1 MLLNEDERLDD
12 IHRNGY
18 KVFQNKKKFCFG
30 IDAVLLS
37 DFAKGKKN
45 NKVLDIGTGTGIVP
59 ILMYAKNP
67 NTTYTAFELQK
78 ESSDLAMR
86 SVKYNQLEDKIK
98 IVNDDIKNVE
108 NYFSHGYFDVI
119 TTNPPYMSGKS
130 GKINDFDEKAI
141 ARHEIHL
148 SLDDLINYSEKML
161 KFGGHLYMVHRPNR
175 LAEIFYV
182 MKKYKIEP
190 KVIRMVCPKENS
202 KPNIVLID
210 GVKGGNPSLEV
221 LPNLIVY
228 GEDGNYTAEVNKIHY
243 E

>member
-1 MLLNEDERLDD
+1 MKLNEDERLDD

-45 NKVLDIGTGTGIVP
+45 NKILDIGTGTGIVP

-67 NTTYTAFELQK
+67 NTTYTAFEIQK
-78 ESSDLAMR
+78 ESSQLASR
-86 SVKYNQLEDKIK
+86 SVAYNNLDDKIK
-98 IVNDDIKNVE
+98 IINDDIKNVE
-108 NYFSHGYFDVI
+108 SYFPNGYFDVI
-119 TTNPPYMSGKS
+119 TSNPPYMNGSS
-130 GKINDFDEKAI
+130 GKINDFDEIAI

-148 SLDDLINYSEKML
+148 SLDDLIKYGEKVL
-161 KFGGHLYMVHRPNR
+161 KFGGHFYMVHRPNR
-175 LAEIFYV
+175 LAEIFYT

-190 KVIRMVCPKENS
+190 KVIRMVVPKENS

-210 GVKGGNPSLEV
+210 GVKGGASSLEV
-221 LPNLIVY
+221 LPNLVVY
-228 GEDGNYTAEVNKIHY
+228 GKDGKYTDEVNKIHY
-243 E
+243 K